1 MLGGSA
7 HLMKQS
13 DIQELETIK
22 TRLIEGMT
30 DYIADSDD
38 SYTKA
43 DIKKCDKILQQFMA
57 RLGKL
62 GDSAP
67 EPAILDCGKKAVLDL
82 NALNESV
89 DGCLIETDQREDL
102 CENILLAARKDG
114 LASDKDITEEWR
126 EW

>member
-1 MLGGSA
+1 
-7 HLMKQS
+7 MKKS
-13 DIQELETIK
+13 DIQQLETIK
-22 TRLIEGMT
+22 ARLIEGMT
-30 DYIADSDD
+30 DYIADGDD

-43 DIKKCDKILQQFMA
+43 DIRKCDKILQQLMA

-62 GDSAP
+62 DDSMP
-67 EPAILDCGKKAVLDL
+67 ESAILDYVKKAVLDL
-82 NALNESV
+82 NALNGSF

-102 CENILLAARKDG
+102 CEYLLLAARSSG